1 MPVPDPVPS
10 FWNADSKRLDDYRST
25 SALPPTADIVIIGS
39 GLSGVA
45 TAYFLL
51 KENPDPPSIVLL
63 EARKICSGATG
74 RNGGHV
80 KPDTYSDIPK
90 FAKLFGME
98 AAADLANFEARHVY
112 AMKDLVE
119 KENLG
124 CDFHLTRAIDVYL
137 DAAHAKEVETTY
149 KELSE
154 AGVVSLEDVAFIAKK
169 DAERVS
175 QAASPF

>member
-1 MPVPDPVPS
+1 MPVPDPVSS

-25 SALPPTADIVIIGS
+25 PELPSTADIVIIGS

-45 TAYFLL
+45 TAYFIL
-51 KENPDPPSIVLL
+51 KDNPNPPSIVLV

-98 AAADLANFEARHVY
+98 TAAQLADFEARHVH
-112 AMKDLVE
+112 AIKDLVE
-119 KENLG
+119 KEDLD

-137 DAAHAKEVETTY
+137 DAAHAKEVEATH
-149 KELSE
+149 KKLVK
-154 AGVVSLEDVAFIAKK
+154 AGAVDLTDVAFTSRR

-175 QAASPF
+175 QTT